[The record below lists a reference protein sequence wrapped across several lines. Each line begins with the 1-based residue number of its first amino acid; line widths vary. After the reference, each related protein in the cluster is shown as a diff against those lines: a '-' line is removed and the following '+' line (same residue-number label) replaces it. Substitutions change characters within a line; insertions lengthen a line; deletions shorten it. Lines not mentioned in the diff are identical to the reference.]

1 MVLFALSCAD
11 LLCKKRMGVAG
22 EAVAFGLIVYMAI
35 TYTTDMTAM
44 QSFINNS
51 FAVILL
57 SFQLRKRETE
67 RNSMM
72 ERENRRL
79 SDPPG
84 EHYG

>member
-1 MVLFALSCAD
+1 
-11 LLCKKRMGVAG
+11 
-22 EAVAFGLIVYMAI
+22 
-35 TYTTDMTAM
+35 MTAM